1 MSTSLVVLRNAVL
14 LMLLLVLIT
23 GLYVRHVT
31 RLSADAA
38 AQSAAAAAA
47 QAAAAVGWQC
57 LPAPPPEAAAAATHA
72 ALGQVE
78 HLAVQPVAVEVFADS
93 CNLLAVV
100 TAAPLNTRV
109 SSLHT
114 TAIACRSAALGATL
128 SVPGSC

>member
-1 MSTSLVVLRNAVL
+1 MASSLVALRTAVV
-14 LMLLLVLIT
+14 LMLLLTLIT

-47 QAAAAVGWQC
+47 ETAAAVGWQC
-57 LPAPPPEAAAAATHA
+57 LPAPPPEAVAAATHA
-72 ALGQVE
+72 ALGQVD

-93 CNLLAVV
+93 CNLLAAV
-100 TAAPLNTRV
+100 TVAPLSTRV

-114 TAIACRSAALGATL
+114 TATACRSAARAAVL